1 MSDKL
6 KNHSCVFFI
15 NIYLEV
21 KKMTNSELYTK
32 IKEKTNAPLLSAKME
47 MLSNVVRSDSV
58 FTLIKIFKNSPYY
71 FDDTVSLDDI
81 INFKKEWTELYE
93 KILNLKKSDN
103 NSDDINRLTNELYDL
118 EKKYTPLHT
127 ALMSAICNV
136 NEYVDKIDEN
146 LLSSILYTICFEYA
160 ISGDYT
166 HFLSCDI
173 HHYRDNTYIS
183 TRFKCNLVNEFDHL
197 HMIKL
202 IKKVNKFLGNEYEFD
217 NKYIKYTII
226 DGYFRLTIRI
236 PDSVG

>member
-1 MSDKL
+1 
-6 KNHSCVFFI
+6 
-15 NIYLEV
+15 
-21 KKMTNSELYTK
+21 MTNSELYTK
-32 IKEKTNAPLLSAKME
+32 IKEKTNTPLLFAEME
-47 MLSNVVRSDSV
+47 MLSNVIRRESV
-58 FTLIKIFKNSPYY
+58 DTLIKIFKNSPYY
-71 FDDTVSLDDI
+71 FDSIESLCDI
-81 INFKKEWTELYE
+81 IIFKKEWTELYE
-93 KILNLKKSDN
+93 KILNLKKIDD

-118 EKKYTPLHT
+118 EKKYTPLHS
-127 ALMSAICNV
+127 ALISAISNV

-146 LLSSILYTICFEYA
+146 LLSSILYSICFEYA
-160 ISGDYT
+160 ISGNYT
-166 HFLSCDI
+166 HFLSCNI
-173 HHYRDNTYIS
+173 HHYKDNTYIS